1 MSLDPCPP
9 GLVEPKV
16 SRLPSLE
23 SDALVSA
30 EAEFTFGPRFTGGDQ
45 AWSMLGLV
53 ADQMSGPPRPPGR
66 SESKTISSP
75 SSLTLGRNVLKPGA
89 FNSVTST
96 GAPNEP
102 SGWRALTYTL
112 CVPSRLLEKNSIP
125 PLADKYDGENSS
137 PALFTPHSR

>member
-16 SRLPSLE
+16 SRLPSPE
-23 SDALVSA
+23 SDGLVSA
-30 EAEFTFGPRFTGGDQ
+30 ETEFTFGPRFTGVDQ
-45 AWSMLGLV
+45 AWATLDRE

-66 SESKTISSP
+66 SESKTISRP

-96 GAPNEP
+96 GTPNEP
-102 SGWRALTYTL
+102 SGWRAL
-112 CVPSRLLEKNSIP
+112 
-125 PLADKYDGENSS
+125 A
-137 PALFTPHSR
+137 